1 MTSLYLDCT
10 AHCFRRYMLTFFLY
24 GAHMTTASFLQ
35 GIGKPSRSVLIPL
48 ARQGLFLIPLAFVLS
63 ARFGLDGAL
72 FAVPI
77 ADTMAFLLSM
87 ALAAAEFRA
96 WCGKGWLA

>member
-1 MTSLYLDCT
+1 MKPTKLTLSAFGPFSDRVELD
-10 AHCFRRYMLTFFLY
+10 LTQLD
-24 GAHMTTASFLQ
+24 
-35 GIGKPSRSVLIPL
+35 
-48 ARQGLFLIPLAFVLS
+48 RQGLFLIPLAFVLS